1 MALQIIPNSE
11 EFENRFE
18 VKLENLKESLLT
30 DLKTQLELKRP
41 EEYLT
46 RQEVA
51 KLLKVH
57 VSTIDDWT
65 DRGKLKRYKIYGRRA
80 LYKRSEVDASLIP
93 LN

>member
-1 MALQIIPNSE
+1 MALQIIQDSE

-18 VKLENLKESLLT
+18 TKLNNFKESLLT
-30 DLKTQLELKRP
+30 DLKKQLDLKLP

-65 DRGKLKRYKIYGRRA
+65 SRGKLTRYGIYGRRA
-80 LYKRSEVDASLIP
+80 LYKRSEVDSSLIP
-93 LN
+93 LD

>member
-1 MALQIIPNSE
+1 MALQIIQDSE

-18 VKLENLKESLLT
+18 SKLKKLKESLLT
-30 DLKTQLELKRP
+30 ELKTELDLKRP

-57 VSTIDDWT
+57 VSTVDDWT
-65 DRGKLKRYKIYGRRA
+65 NRGKLIRYGIYGRRA
-80 LYKRSEVDASLIP
+80 LYKRSEVENSLTP
-93 LN
+93 LK